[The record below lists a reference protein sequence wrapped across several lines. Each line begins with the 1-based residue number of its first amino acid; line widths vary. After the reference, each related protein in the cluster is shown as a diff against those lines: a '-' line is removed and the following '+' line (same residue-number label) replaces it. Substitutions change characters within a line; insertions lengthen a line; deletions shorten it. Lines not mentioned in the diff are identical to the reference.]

1 LHPVETA
8 KRRPMEHGDKDHVA
22 IRSRGPLPLVMQ
34 GASPPEAATH
44 EERRSVIVSVS
55 TECFPE
61 LSLSNAMERLAEL
74 EYTAVEIDVHEHGG
88 HLQPAR
94 VAANPDLAIR
104 ECSDLQRLRPVAVS
118 FAAAESPT
126 MYDQFESCC
135 RLAKSLGVVTMVVES
150 SELGTPFN
158 GEIERLRKLVSI
170 AAGLDALVG
179 VKTEAGRMTQDA
191 ETTASLC
198 RNVPGLGVTLDPS
211 HFIFG
216 HKKVA
221 SWESILKYVCHVHLR
236 DTKQDTFQVRI
247 GQGSVE
253 YGKLFNQLERV
264 GYKRALSVHLPP
276 LPNVDQVAELR
287 KMRLLLE
294 SLL

>member
-1 LHPVETA
+1 LDV
-8 KRRPMEHGDKDHVA
+8 
-22 IRSRGPLPLVMQ
+22 Q

-61 LSLSNAMERLAEL
+61 LPLSNAMERLAEL